1 MLVGDVRMS
10 GLGFSKLLASSGD
23 EGSRL
28 VIGIRASCRRKVGG
42 SALVRS
48 GGHNLCG
55 VWA

>member
-28 VIGIRASCRRKVGG
+28 VIGIWASCRRKVGG

-48 GGHNLCG
+48 GGHIVCG